1 LAEADGP
8 ITNSA
13 KTTWETLSSAKR
25 SRVSGPDRM
34 SSFEL
39 GWVVG
44 LLEGEGCFFVNT
56 CGTPKYGP
64 YAYARVTVCM
74 TDRDVLERLQ
84 EVTGIGRLEKVRPRK
99 DPKHKPIS
107 QWIVCR
113 NQEAIELM
121 VAVYP
126 HMGVRRQAKIRE
138 VLAQVEKRPA

>member
-1 LAEADGP
+1 
-8 ITNSA
+8 
-13 KTTWETLSSAKR
+13 
-25 SRVSGPDRM
+25 VSGPNRM

-39 GWVVG
+39 GWVAG

-56 CGTPKYGP
+56 SGTPQYGP
-64 YAYARVTVCM
+64 YAYDRVAVCM

-84 EVTGIGRLEKVRPRK
+84 EVTGIGRLEKIRARK

-107 QWIVCR
+107 QWVVCR

-121 VAVYP
+121 IAVYP
-126 HMGVRRQAKIRE
+126 HMGARRQAKIRE

>member
-1 LAEADGP
+1 MARTFAP
-8 ITNSA
+8 RSPSNR
-13 KTTWETLSSAKR
+13 LSGSVKLT
-25 SRVSGPDRM
+25 D
-34 SSFEL
+34 FEL

-44 LLEGEGCFFVNT
+44 ILEGEGCFFIT
-56 CGTPKYGP
+56 RRAKGPYGP
-64 YAYARVTVCM
+64 YLYGRVTVCM

-84 EVTGIGRLEKVRPRK
+84 RVTGIGKLERVRERQ

-126 HMGVRRQAKIRE
+126 HMGARRQAKIRE

>member
-1 LAEADGP
+1 
-8 ITNSA
+8 
-13 KTTWETLSSAKR
+13 
-25 SRVSGPDRM
+25 
-34 SSFEL
+34 
-39 GWVVG
+39 
-44 LLEGEGCFFVNT
+44 
-56 CGTPKYGP
+56 
-64 YAYARVTVCM
+64 M

-84 EVTGIGRLEKVRPRK
+84 RVTGIGTLERIRERK

-126 HMGVRRQAKIRE
+126 HMGARRQAKIRE